1 MRWLL
6 PDVVEQEVGSL
17 AGELSLHPL
26 AARVLLHRGYRTPEA
41 ASAFLSDRLAD
52 LPDPFRMKGMHGAV
66 ERVLRAVRLKEKVTL
81 YGDYDVDGVS
91 STSLMYLFLKELG
104 VAPATYI
111 PHRLDEGYG
120 LNLGA
125 VERIAQDGTRL
136 LVTLDCGI
144 TSVAEIARAKELG
157 LDVVVVDHHTVPPT
171 LPPASAVLNPHQPG
185 CEYPTKV
192 LCAAGVAFNL
202 CMGLR
207 KRLRDDGFFATR
219 KEPNLKALMDLVALA
234 TVADVVPLT
243 GANRIL
249 VAHGL
254 QELSQ
259 GRRPGIRALKEVAGL
274 EPDATVTAGQ
284 VGFRLGP
291 RINAAGRLHDASL
304 GLQLLCADS
313 VETARSLAQVLD
325 RANAE
330 RQGIESG
337 ILTQALAQAE
347 EHKDSRGLVLYDE
360 GWHPGVIGIVA
371 SRVVERYHR
380 PTVMVGVKD
389 GVGKGSARSIEAF
402 HLYDALTGC
411 ADLLMRGPHHRRE
424 AAARLPRGL
433 RAHRAAAADARG
445 HDSALPRGRG
455 GQPARTGRHR
465 GGVAPEAGALRSGQP
480 GAGAGAARPAGPAA
494 RAALQVRDARRRSPQ
509 AGAAGCPGAGRHRV
523 RHGGPR
529 VAGGGAGGP
538 GLPGR
543 LRHLPRPAQAVPAT
557 QGRASGRLTRDTAP
571 YASPQRTRPGDI
583 SAPARAS
590 SLRRKRSA

>member
-6 PDVVEQEVGSL
+6 PDVVEEEVGSL

-26 AARVLLHRGYRTPEA
+26 AARVLLHRGYRTPES

-52 LPDPFRMKGMHGAV
+52 LPDPFRMKGMAAGV
-66 ERVLRAVRLKEKVTL
+66 ERLVRALHAREKVTL
-81 YGDYDVDGVS
+81 YGDYDVDGVC
-91 STSLMYLFLKELG
+91 STSLLYLFLRELG
-104 VAPATYI
+104 VPPATYI

-120 LNLGA
+120 LNMGA
-125 VERIAQDGTRL
+125 VERIAADGTRV

-144 TSVAEIARAKELG
+144 TSVAEITRAKELG

-171 LPPASAVLNPHQPG
+171 LPPAVAVLNPHQPG
-185 CEYPTKV
+185 CEYPTKA

-219 KEPNLKALMDLVALA
+219 KEPNLRTMMDLVALA

-249 VAHGL
+249 VSHGL
-254 QELSQ
+254 QELTAA
-259 GRRPGIRALKEVAGL
+259 RRPGVRALKEAAGMD
-274 EPDATVTAGQ
+274 PDTPITAGQ

-304 GLQLLCADS
+304 GLQLLCS
-313 VETARSLAQVLD
+313 ETLESARALASVLD

-330 RQGIESG
+330 RQGIESH

-347 EHKDSRGLVLYDE
+347 SRKDARGFVLFDE

-371 SRVVERYHR
+371 SRVVERFHR

-402 HLYDALTGC
+402 HLYDALSGC
-411 ADLLMRGPHHRRE
+411 SHLLTKFGGHKHAAGLTVDADKLPELRDAFERIALQRLTPEDLIPRCRVDAVVSPRELDATAVEALQRLGPFGQGNPEPVLVLRHQM
-424 AAARLPRGL
+424 ARPRVLPAKAGGVSGHL
-433 RAHRAAAADARG
+433 KLALADA
-445 HDSALPRGRG
+445 
-455 GQPARTGRHR
+455 
-465 GGVAPEAGALRSGQP
+465 PELDAIGFGMADRAQLV
-480 GAGAGAARPAGPAA
+480 AGPVDLAF
-494 RAALQVRDARRRSPQ
+494 Q
-509 AGAAGCPGAGRHRV
+509 AGF
-523 RHGGPR
+523 
-529 VAGGGAGGP
+529 
-538 GLPGR
+538 
-543 LRHLPRPAQAVPAT
+543 
-557 QGRASGRLTRDTAP
+557 DTFRG
-571 YASPQRTRPGDI
+571 QRKL
-583 SAPARAS
+583 
-590 SLRRKRSA
+590 SLRLKDVRIAA

>member
-1 MRWLL
+1 M
-6 PDVVEQEVGSL
+6 L

-52 LPDPFRMKGMHGAV
+52 LPDPFRMKGMTGAV
-66 ERVLRAVRLKEKVTL
+66 ERILRALRLKEKVTL

-104 VAPATYI
+104 ATPATYI

-144 TSVAEIARAKELG
+144 TSVAEIARAREMG

-171 LPPASAVLNPHQPG
+171 LPPAVAVLNPHQPG

-219 KEPNLKALMDLVALA
+219 KEPNLKSLMDLVALA

-313 VETARSLAQVLD
+313 VEAARSLAQVLD

-330 RQGIESG
+330 RQGIESS

-347 EHKDSRGLVLYDE
+347 EHRDARGLVLYDE

-411 ADLLMRGPHHRRE
+411 SDLLTRYGGHKHAAGLTVDAGNLPAFRE
-424 AAARLPRGL
+424 AFEKIAFQRLSPEDLIPRCRVDAVVNPRDLDASAVESLQRLGPFGQGNPEPVLVLRGQTARPRVLPAKSGVSG
-433 RAHRAAAADARG
+433 AG
-445 HDSALPRGRG
+445 HLKLALLD
-455 GQPARTGRHR
+455 
-465 GGVAPEAGALRSGQP
+465 APELDAIGFGMADRVSMVE
-480 GAGAGAARPAGPAA
+480 GPVDLAF
-494 RAALQVRDARRRSPQ
+494 Q
-509 AGAAGCPGAGRHRV
+509 AGF
-523 RHGGPR
+523 
-529 VAGGGAGGP
+529 
-538 GLPGR
+538 
-543 LRHLPRPAQAVPAT
+543 
-557 QGRASGRLTRDTAP
+557 DTFRG
-571 YASPQRTRPGDI
+571 QRKL
-583 SAPARAS
+583 
-590 SLRRKRSA
+590 SLRLKDLRQAA

>member
-6 PDVVEQEVGSL
+6 PDVVEQEVGLL

-52 LPDPFRMKGMHGAV
+52 LPDPFRMKGMTGAV
-66 ERVLRAVRLKEKVTL
+66 ERILRALRLKEKVTL

-91 STSLMYLFLKELG
+91 STSLMYLFLKDLG
-104 VAPATYI
+104 AAPATYI

-144 TSVAEIARAKELG
+144 TSVAEIARAREMG

-171 LPPASAVLNPHQPG
+171 LPPAVAVLNPHQPG

-274 EPDATVTAGQ
+274 EPDAVVTAGQ

-347 EHKDSRGLVLYDE
+347 EHKDARGFVLYDE

-411 ADLLMRGPHHRRE
+411 SDLLARYGGHKH
-424 AAARLPRGL
+424 AAGLTIDAGNLP
-433 RAHRAAAADARG
+433 AFRAAFEKIAFQRLTPEDLIPRCRVDAVVNPSDLDASAVESLQRLGPFGQGNPEPVLVLRG
-445 HDSALPRGRG
+445 QTARPRVLPAKSGVSGAGHLKLALLD
-455 GQPARTGRHR
+455 
-465 GGVAPEAGALRSGQP
+465 APELDAIGFGMADRVSMVE
-480 GAGAGAARPAGPAA
+480 GPVDLAF
-494 RAALQVRDARRRSPQ
+494 Q
-509 AGAAGCPGAGRHRV
+509 AGF
-523 RHGGPR
+523 
-529 VAGGGAGGP
+529 
-538 GLPGR
+538 
-543 LRHLPRPAQAVPAT
+543 
-557 QGRASGRLTRDTAP
+557 DTFRG
-571 YASPQRTRPGDI
+571 QRKL
-583 SAPARAS
+583 
-590 SLRRKRSA
+590 SLRLKDLRQAA